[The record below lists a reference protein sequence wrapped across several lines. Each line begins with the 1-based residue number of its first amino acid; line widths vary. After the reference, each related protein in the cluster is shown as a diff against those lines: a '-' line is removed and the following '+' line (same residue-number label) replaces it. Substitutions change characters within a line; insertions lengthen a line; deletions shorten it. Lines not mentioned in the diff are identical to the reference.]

1 MTVPMRRRGS
11 AFRKR
16 SPATGDGEG
25 AANRRIVAIAVVRL
39 GSDGW

>member
-25 AANRRIVAIAVVRL
+25 AANRRIVARL
-39 GSDGW
+39 SEYRSVCWV